1 VDECDHLAVSSD
13 AYAAL
18 AGLGLAILF
27 PVVVLLA
34 YSAWYVVQEMR
45 GRWRG

>member
-1 VDECDHLAVSSD
+1 VTAD